1 MNQHKKT
8 WLLLLFTTY
17 LFLCWS
23 VSAFATIITPEQVEQ
38 MIKEQ
43 EAASQAVQS
52 ASTES
57 ENTGSAVSSRPPRR
71 TYSSIASSEEPSSLS
86 SSESSYVF
94 SSKESSS
101 EIVLPSVES
110 IVENDPLSSVTV
122 DSAANKKMNWIGI
135 ISWICIALGIIV
147 VLIVVFSNRRPPSG
161 PGRKRYRR
169 PNRSRKKRLL
179 NDKYYRNIRY

>member
-23 VSAFATIITPEQVEQ
+23 VSAFATVITPEQVEK
-38 MIKEQ
+38 MIQEQ
-43 EAASQAVQS
+43 EASKAAQS
-52 ASTES
+52 KSAETG
-57 ENTGSAVSSRPPRR
+57 NTGSAVSSKWTRR
-71 TYSSIASSEEPSSLS
+71 TYSSMVSSEESSSLF

-94 SSKESSS
+94 SSEEASS
-101 EIVLPSVES
+101 EIVLPSVGS
-110 IVENDPLSSVTV
+110 IQEENPLSSVTV
-122 DSAANKKMNWIGI
+122 DTATNKKMNWIGI
-135 ISWICIALGIIV
+135 ISWICIALGVIV

-169 PNRSRKKRLL
+169 PNRSRKKHLL